1 MEHFASFDGLD
12 LAYLDVGE
20 GDPVILLHGF
30 AADHVSNWV
39 ATGVADA
46 LVDSGRRV
54 LAPDAR
60 GHGASAKPH
69 DPDAY
74 ANDAMAR
81 DVQALM
87 DHVAVE
93 RFDVVGYSM
102 GSIVAGR
109 LAPRDARVRSLV
121 LGGVGG
127 EWGGEQRPL
136 DTVPIVDALETESP
150 GDIESPLAA
159 AFRRFADSTGADR
172 FALAANQRSRQGET
186 TDVGA
191 ISVPTLVL
199 VGDSDQLAGSSEAL
213 AARIPG
219 ATFRVLRG
227 NHLTAVRD
235 PHFSEAIVAFV
246 NAPS

>member
-1 MEHFASFDGLD
+1 
-12 LAYLDVGE
+12 
-20 GDPVILLHGF
+20 
-30 AADHVSNWV
+30 
-39 ATGVADA
+39 
-46 LVDSGRRV
+46 
-54 LAPDAR
+54 
-60 GHGASAKPH
+60 
-69 DPDAY
+69 
-74 ANDAMAR
+74 
-81 DVQALM
+81 
-87 DHVAVE
+87 
-93 RFDVVGYSM
+93 
-102 GSIVAGR
+102 
-109 LAPRDARVRSLV
+109 
-121 LGGVGG
+121 
-127 EWGGEQRPL
+127 
-136 DTVPIVDALETESP
+136 
-150 GDIESPLAA
+150 LAA